1 MVTLHLKKNIK
12 LRQKFSSPR
21 QKLEPCSK
29 YKNMFSSKQSHSF
42 IDKINKWKED
52 FITPFYR
59 KINLEIYYN
68 INDIQKI
75 KSQFDSAYQSLKTN
89 WILKEKDTEGIINQ
103 FLEKYEALETH
114 FEKHNA
120 IFLKNEKEKYINL
133 FNIEGK
139 YLTDEQRDVAIV
151 DEPKVLVLSGA
162 GCGKTTAILGKIQYL
177 VKRKGINPKDILVL
191 SYTKAS
197 ASELSERI
205 KNLGIENLEAKTF
218 HKLGKEIIE
227 KQVGHRRVVDENS
240 NPIRM
245 VIQTIKEKINNKHI
259 GYDKNIEGELWKE
272 DIRNRFEFCFK
283 KEMSWMDYLKKIL
296 KFESYYA
303 DVELFIEEF
312 EDKDLYL
319 EQEKLYDLET
329 LKSCIEKH
337 EKNKLTVKYEKVK
350 SLAEAQIANF
360 LFLNGIEY
368 EYEKIY
374 PFEIINETGKII
386 SMRPD
391 FYLPEYDLYIEHF
404 GVTGTDGNF
413 KASWLSS
420 KDEKKYIQD
429 IYFKR
434 KTHQEHNTILLETY
448 SEYSKQGILL
458 EILAE
463 KLKEQGVVF
472 NPPSDEKIQQYLKAL
487 VAKKKLERLFRFLE
501 RYISLYKSN
510 GLQKDDLNQL
520 YTSLISNFP
529 TKKKRTDMFFSLF
542 KPLYLTYESFLK
554 EVSYKIENT
563 LYTGMI
569 DYNDMILDSKKLIEN
584 GHIKKDYKY
593 IIIDEFQDISQI
605 RQQLINAIQKQ
616 TNAHIFCVGDDWQS
630 IYGFSGSDV
639 SLIYNLRDYKELYLT
654 ATHRNSQELI
664 NIAGD
669 FIKKNP
675 QQKKKSLVSPKRN
688 KTPVYEVQYYEN
700 EADEYN
706 QKSDKLNAIDIIL
719 QHILNVST
727 SNEVEIMLLGRNNK
741 DKSFLCGDWIQAG
754 EGKYSKSIKYINK
767 NYPNVFIYFMTVHGA
782 KGLEAENV
790 IILNMEDDILG
801 FPNKVINDY
810 LLSPLLIQSDTY
822 PLAEERRIFYVALTR
837 GKEQCFLC
845 VPSEK
850 NKQSFFYKEI
860 RDKVTLLGKTSEI
873 MMREQEGETC
883 PRCKS
888 GQLIR
893 KYNKTTKEAFLACSN
908 YNQGEGCH
916 YTREYNTIKH

>member
-1 MVTLHLKKNIK
+1 MQIK
-12 LRQKFSSPR
+12 IRKVIPNDARNVKSDSQ
-21 QKLEPCSK
+21 
-29 YKNMFSSKQSHSF
+29 YKNALHYKKQTLSF
-42 IDKINKWKED
+42 ADRINQWKEEW
-52 FITPFYR
+52 ISPFYNN
-59 KINLEIYYN
+59 INIEKYYN
-68 INDIQKI
+68 AKDIQII
-75 KSQFDSAYQSLKTN
+75 KNKFAPVYKQLKTD
-89 WILKEKDTEGIINQ
+89 WVLKEKDTERIINK

-151 DEPKVLVLSGA
+151 DEPKVLVLAGA

-177 VKRKGINPKDILVL
+177 IKRKGINPRDILVL

-240 NPIRM
+240 NPIHL
-245 VIQTIKEKINNKHI
+245 VIQTIKEKISNKYI
-259 GYDKNIEGELWKE
+259 CYNKNSEEKLWKD
-272 DIRNRFEFCFK
+272 DIKNRFEFCFK
-283 KEMSWMDYLKKIL
+283 KELSWMDYLKKIL

-303 DVELFIEEF
+303 DVELFIDEF
-312 EDKDLYL
+312 EDKNKYL
-319 EQEKLYDLET
+319 DYFNQDNLYDLET

-337 EKNKLTVKYEKVK
+337 EKKKLTVKYEKVK

-458 EILAE
+458 EKLAD
-463 KLKEQGVVF
+463 KLKKYGVVF
-472 NPPSDEKIQQYLKAL
+472 NPPSDEKILQYLKAL

-520 YTSLISNFP
+520 HTSLISNFP

-542 KPLYLTYESFLK
+542 KPLYLIYESFLK
-554 EVSYKIENT
+554 EVTYKIDNT

-688 KTPVYEVQYYEN
+688 KSPVYEVQYYEN
-700 EADEYN
+700 GADEYN
-706 QKSDKLNAIDIIL
+706 PKSDKLNAIDIIL

-727 SNEVEIMLLGRNNK
+727 SNEVEIMLLGRNHK
-741 DKSFLCGDWIQAG
+741 DQSFLGGDWSHPD
-754 EGKYSKSIKYINK
+754 EGKYSKRIKYINK

-790 IILNMEDDILG
+790 IILNMKDDILG

-810 LLSPLLIQSDTY
+810 LLSPLLIQTDTY

-845 VPSEK
+845 VPSEEH
-850 NKQSFFYKEI
+850 KQSFFYKEI
-860 RDKVTLLGKTSEI
+860 RDKVTLLGKTSEVI
-873 MMREQEGETC
+873 MREQEGESC